1 MRRTPLSLAC
11 TNHAPPPVAPTR
23 RNGFSRQYGVLPPD
37 LVSELQAL
45 RNRHI
50 KIRRSNG
57 ELDDH
62 WQFTDDVN
70 EKTTEI
76 HLTKTD
82 DHGVYT
88 KTLLVDKFGELV
100 RLNLPTISK
109 TGLPGTKP
117 PIAKTGLPGTNMMP
131 HVQVDAQSF
140 FELYDN
146 FNAISSSCRDDSD
159 KHKLQQ
165 LRDEWEAADARSADH
180 FWKLRAMY
188 LLEQLWLA
196 MWSANIGRL
205 QEFWKQQKKDYQQLP
220 QTFSLPDLLPRLI
233 KMNETVSQ
241 QSTSSFNNWKD
252 QYQRMQL
259 WAAAWVSSRWY
270 DFIPSRQMKA
280 LLVVIRDM
288 NFRAVGEVPLGGWG
302 RPYHELIKD
311 PTWK

>member
-23 RNGFSRQYGVLPPD
+23 RNGFSRQYGGLPPD
-37 LVSELQAL
+37 LVSE
-45 RNRHI
+45 
-50 KIRRSNG
+50 
-57 ELDDH
+57 
-62 WQFTDDVN
+62 
-70 EKTTEI
+70 
-76 HLTKTD
+76 
-82 DHGVYT
+82 
-88 KTLLVDKFGELV
+88 
-100 RLNLPTISK
+100 RLS
-109 TGLPGTKP
+109 KP

-140 FELYDN
+140 FELYHN

-159 KHKLQQ
+159 KQKIQQ
-165 LRDEWEAADARSADH
+165 LRYEWEAANARSAEH
-180 FWKLRAMY
+180 LWKLRAMY

-205 QEFWKQQKKDYQQLP
+205 QEFWNQQKKDYQQLP
-220 QTFSLPDLLPRLI
+220 QTFSLPRLI

-259 WAAAWVSSRWY
+259 WAATWASSYRWY
-270 DFIPSRQMKA
+270 DFIPSRQIKA
-280 LLVVIRDM
+280 LLLVIRDI
-288 NFRAVGEVPLGGWG
+288 NFRSVGEVPLGGWG